1 MIVAN
6 EREGSMLDNNQHL
19 HVVSEIFSKSHK
31 AMKKEAGNRNKWR
44 RDRRRKSVIKQK
56 SEAKHNDLWKP
67 LDTTLLE
74 KDIQQRIMRKKV
86 IGFRSRTNSLIFGA
100 LNATVQKFR

>member
-1 MIVAN
+1 MAWIGLIDALRTFCDIKYYIVMIVAN

-56 SEAKHNDLWKP
+56 SEAKHNDL
-67 LDTTLLE
+67 
-74 KDIQQRIMRKKV
+74 
-86 IGFRSRTNSLIFGA
+86 
-100 LNATVQKFR
+100 